1 MNVFFTILRVMTALA
16 SLGALLLLSLV
27 VFVQDAVSTAK
38 QGAQVLGYVT
48 KLFATAFT
56 EGAAPK
62 AVTSQV
68 ELWQIMIAALALL
81 MLISVFTPASRWF
94 LHGVGLLTAIVM
106 IGFARMIFTGASL
119 EIICMPFLIVWIGYY
134 AMCLFW
140 RNNAVVS

>member
-1 MNVFFTILRVMTALA
+1 
-16 SLGALLLLSLV
+16 
-27 VFVQDAVSTAK
+27 
-38 QGAQVLGYVT
+38 
-48 KLFATAFT
+48 
-56 EGAAPK
+56 
-62 AVTSQV
+62 
-68 ELWQIMIAALALL
+68 